1 MEIENHTVKP
11 TTNVNKDVNKNE
23 KKPMDHLKN
32 GQKPQWQQNQRST
45 NKIFN
50 HRINHMIKSPEVRV
64 VYESDKGENIT
75 EVLSL
80 SNALDLS
87 LKKGV
92 DLIEISPKSNPP
104 VCKLMDY
111 GKFLYREQKNHKR
124 DKQTKSKEIG
134 CHVNIAENDLQTKLR
149 HAEDFLAN
157 GNQVIFKVQFRGRES
172 AHKEIGVELLQ
183 TIQRKLEDSGT
194 SDGTPKINGKL
205 AMLRFSPK
213 KQNLTNKHL
222 NGE

>member
-1 MEIENHTVKP
+1 MEIQYNTIK
-11 TTNVNKDVNKNE
+11 TTPIVNKDG
-23 KKPMDHLKN
+23 KKPMDHLKT
-32 GQKPQWQQNQRST
+32 QPKPHWQQNPRPN
-45 NKIFN
+45 NKMFN
-50 HRINHMIKSPEVRV
+50 HRINHMIRSPEVRV

-87 LKKGV
+87 LKQGV
-92 DLIEISPKSNPP
+92 DLVEISPKSNPP

-134 CHVNIAENDLQTKLR
+134 CHVNIAENDLHTKLR

-157 GNQVIFKVQFRGRES
+157 GNQVIFKVQFRGREA
-172 AHKEIGVELLQ
+172 AHKEIGVELLK
-183 TIQRKLEDSGT
+183 TIQEKLEVAGT
-194 SDGTPKINGKL
+194 AEGTPKVNGKL

-222 NGE
+222 NGQ